1 MAKGDLLRRYESGE
15 HAAVWADMMAL
26 GPRVREAP
34 HRDDAWAVACE
45 TMRRA
50 RHNVELIVRRLDQ
63 LAFSFWDGAQG
74 PRRGPPRK
82 LPFGDRE
89 VEGASL
95 DLLLAAM
102 FAHARSIPPA
112 ALTSVMVEQLHNIY
126 RMAVWPWQDSTRLMR
141 GERHP
146 ADAAATALFE
156 TAKRTPP
163 AEVATTMLA
172 ELDRLHRAAL
182 ERLFAAWKE
191 REASR
196 PATST
201 AASAKPA
208 DHLKDKRVFL
218 APAKKDAA
226 LIKKM
231 EKRGIFLPLSLRVWI
246 EEVGSVNL
254 AGSHPRLCFWEDA
267 SFPGVHADPLMV
279 AINMS
284 EIEAWLGESDAGSDR
299 TPLDVVVGWDAPAKA
314 RLTVE
319 DIELDFGYTIA
330 IPNPA
335 ADAILAGEAHAT
347 GFVDYLRAA
356 FRFGGFPGWERQTT
370 RPERELSVLTADLLP
385 I

>member
-45 TMRRA
+45 TLPRA

-126 RMAVWPWQDSTRLMR
+126 RMAVWPWQDTARLMR

-146 ADAAATALFE
+146 ADAEVTALFA

-163 AEVATTMLA
+163 AEVASTMLA
-172 ELDRLHRAAL
+172 ELDRLHRVAMEQMSSAWNERAAGGPAL
-182 ERLFAAWKE
+182 ATAGVER
-191 REASR
+191 RV
-196 PATST
+196 
-201 AASAKPA
+201 
-208 DHLKDKRVFL
+208 DHLKDNRVFRP
-218 APAKKDAA
+218 PAKKDAA
-226 LIKKM
+226 LIRKM
-231 EKRGIFLPLSLRVWI
+231 EKRGVFLPLSLRAWI
-246 EEVGSVNL
+246 EQVGSVNL

-299 TPLDVVVGWDAPAKA
+299 TPLDVVVGWNAPAKA
-314 RLTVE
+314 GAEER
-319 DIELDFGYTIA
+319 
-330 IPNPA
+330 
-335 ADAILAGEAHAT
+335 
-347 GFVDYLRAA
+347 R
-356 FRFGGFPGWERQTT
+356 GG
-370 RPERELSVLTADLLP
+370 
-385 I
+385 